1 MNITIERAVTLRE
14 QAANIIRKMIVA
26 GVLKAGSPVSVRQ
39 ISQRLGVS
47 ASPVKEA
54 LRILEVE
61 GLVYSL
67 ARKGF
72 YVSESSAENMMQIS
86 KILASMEGIAAFFAA
101 ENARE
106 EDICAM
112 ETALTSCDEQFH
124 ICIHRAAGNEYL
136 MSLLRNMKN
145 IDKTVRKANV
155 VCNEEEA
162 ICAQKEHLAILNA
175 IKKRDSTLA
184 ERLMVDHVRRE
195 DKFI

>member
-1 MNITIERAVTLRE
+1 MNTPIERAVTLRA
-14 QAANIIRKMIVA
+14 QAANIIREMIVA
-26 GVLKAGSPVSVRQ
+26 GELKAGNPVSVRQ
-39 ISQRLGVS
+39 ISQQLGAS

-54 LRILEVE
+54 LRILEAE

-86 KILASMEGIAAFFAA
+86 EILASMEGIAAFFAA

-112 ETALTSCDEQFH
+112 ETALISCDEQFH
-124 ICIHRAAGNEYL
+124 TCIHRAAGNDYL

-145 IDKTVRKANV
+145 IDKAVRKVTV
-155 VCNEEEA
+155 VSNETEA
-162 ICAQKEHLAILNA
+162 ICGQKEHLAILNA
-175 IKKRDSTLA
+175 IKKRDSMLA
-184 ERLMVDHVRRE
+184 EKLMADHVRH
-195 DKFI
+195 DGKFI